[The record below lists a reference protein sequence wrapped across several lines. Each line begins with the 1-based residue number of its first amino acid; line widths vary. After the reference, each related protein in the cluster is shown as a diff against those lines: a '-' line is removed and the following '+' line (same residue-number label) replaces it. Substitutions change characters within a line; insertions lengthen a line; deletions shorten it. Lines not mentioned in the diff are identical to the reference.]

1 MARMR
6 GSDMKEIAVNIISG
20 VVRKE
25 LSAMSVVDDQLHDVL
40 LSEDSNDNLMKSED
54 GVEKDPDDMDDIEL
68 KEYLG
73 EESLYLIME
82 EVLKT
87 LQEEETKDEF
97 IEQLYEYNID
107 NELDAYE
114 LNDIDQDASSIV
126 CPFCRLGNMMILE
139 NEGYGHCIGC
149 GIHISLFSSL
159 YNRKITLEELKSCL
173 AEFFDHHGNGN
184 CCRFHNIIGNSH
196 LQITCLNQ
204 NVHIECLACRF
215 SGKLF

>member
-6 GSDMKEIAVNIISG
+6 GADMKEIAVNIISG

-25 LSAMSVVDDQLHDVL
+25 LSAISTIDDQIYHNVV
-40 LSEDSNDNLMKSED
+40 LSEDSNDVIMKSED
-54 GVEKDPDDMDDIEL
+54 GAEKDPDEMDDIGL

-73 EESLYLIME
+73 EESLFLIME

-107 NELDAYE
+107 NELNYLE
-114 LNDIDQDASSIV
+114 LNDTDADASIV
-126 CPFCRLGNMMILE
+126 CPFCRLGNMIILE

-149 GIHISLFSSL
+149 GIHISLYSSL
-159 YNRKITLEELKSCL
+159 HNRKITLVELRSSL
-173 AEFFDHHGNGN
+173 AEFFDYHGNGN
-184 CCRFHNIIGNSH
+184 CCCFDNIIGTSH

-204 NVHIECLACRF
+204 NIQIECLACRF
-215 SGKLF
+215 SGNLF